1 MAENILKKLVNNS
14 QIAIDDGVYDVDVNL
29 KKSNQDF
36 KQIITSNPHATLLT
50 EVKFSSPSLGKI
62 RTIGDPTVI
71 AKQMIAGGSKALSV
85 LTQPHLF
92 HGSPEYFIK
101 VRQAVDVPLLMKD
114 IMIDKIQIDTAKKI
128 GADYML
134 VIQSLFDQ
142 KFLTDIDEFIDYGH
156 KQGLN
161 VLLEVHTKE
170 EFQNALKTEADII
183 GINNRN
189 LDTLDI
195 DLNTTELVLSGYD
208 NSRIILSESG
218 INTSEDIQYL
228 KKCGADAFLIGSSIM
243 KSDNID
249 RASKEIGELILKYPK
264 NGKFGE
270 FGGQYIPETLGPCN

>member
-14 QIAIDDGVYDVDVNL
+14 QMAIDDGVYDVDVNL
-29 KKSNQDF
+29 QKSDKDF

-62 RTIGDPTVI
+62 RTIGDPSNI

-92 HGSPEYFIK
+92 NGSPEYFIK
-101 VRQAVDVPLLMKD
+101 VREAVDVPLLMKD
-114 IMIDKIQIDTAKKI
+114 IMIDKIQIDAAKKI

-142 KFLTDIDEFIDYGH
+142 NFLSNIDEFIDYGH

-161 VLLEVHTKE
+161 ILLEVHTKE
-170 EFQNALKTEADII
+170 EFQNALKTKADII

-189 LDTLDI
+189 LDTLEI
-195 DLNTTELVLSGYD
+195 DLKTTELVLSDYD
-208 NSRIILSESG
+208 DSKLILSESG
-218 INTSEDIQYL
+218 INTSEDIRYL

-243 KSDNID
+243 KSDNIEEQV
-249 RASKEIGELILKYPK
+249 RKLVNSY
-264 NGKFGE
+264 
-270 FGGQYIPETLGPCN
+270 

>member
-1 MAENILKKLVNNS
+1 MTENILRKLVNNS
-14 QIAIDDGVYDVDVNL
+14 QMAIDDGIYDIDLNL
-29 KKSNQDF
+29 QKSNKDF
-36 KQIITSNPHATLLT
+36 VQIIKTNPHATLLT

-62 RTIGDPTVI
+62 RTLTDPASI

-101 VRQAVDVPLLMKD
+101 VRQSVEVPLLMKD
-114 IMIDKIQIDTAKKI
+114 IMIDKIQIDAAKKI

-142 KFLTDIDEFIDYGH
+142 GYLKEIDEFIDYGH
-156 KQGLN
+156 KQGLEI
-161 VLLEVHTKE
+161 LLEVHTKE

-189 LDTLDI
+189 LDTLEI
-195 DLNTTELVLSGYD
+195 DLKTTEVVLEGYEK
-208 NSRIILSESG
+208 SRIILSESG
-218 INTSEDIQYL
+218 INTAEDIQYL

-243 KSDNID
+243 KSNNIEEQVKKLVN
-249 RASKEIGELILKYPK
+249 AY
-264 NGKFGE
+264 
-270 FGGQYIPETLGPCN
+270 

>member
-14 QIAIDDGVYDVDVNL
+14 QMAIDDGVYDVDVNL
-29 KKSNQDF
+29 QKSDKDF
-36 KQIITSNPHATLLT
+36 KQIIASNPHATLLT

-62 RTIGDPTVI
+62 RTIGDPSNI

-92 HGSPEYFIK
+92 NGSPEYFIK
-101 VRQAVDVPLLMKD
+101 VREAVDVPLLMKD
-114 IMIDKIQIDTAKKI
+114 IMIDKIQIDAAKKI

-142 KFLTDIDEFIDYGH
+142 NFLADIDEFIDYGH

-170 EFQNALKTEADII
+170 EFQNALKTKADII

-189 LDTLDI
+189 LDTLEI
-195 DLNTTELVLSGYD
+195 DLKTTELVLSDYD
-208 NSRIILSESG
+208 DSRFILSESG
-218 INTSEDIQYL
+218 ISTSEDIRYL

-243 KSDNID
+243 KSDNIEEQV
-249 RASKEIGELILKYPK
+249 RKLVNSY
-264 NGKFGE
+264 
-270 FGGQYIPETLGPCN
+270 